1 VKATYPIGIDIS
13 DYSIEMLQLGRGGEA
28 AAYGRTVLEEGVVEN
43 GDILKEE
50 ELAERL
56 GALFAE
62 IKPSLILPEQG
73 APEAVLSLPESK
85 VFIYHFELEED
96 LSGDALR
103 RRGLKEVSRV
113 VPLRQE
119 EMVWDFKMIPSST
132 TTPTVLCAGT
142 PKAVA
147 DEYRAA
153 AERAGFKPA
162 VLDLETASLG
172 RALLDPDAVAQTSS
186 AIMDIGARTTT
197 VSIFDE
203 ERVLR
208 LSIIISVGGEEF
220 TRAVALGLSLREEEA
235 EEQKKKFG
243 FGKGAKK
250 NPVLPILSQEF
261 QDVVQEVKEFIGY
274 YEKKTGKRVGE
285 IVLAGG
291 SALLPSVDAFLAGQI
306 GRDVRIGNPFARLA
320 GGKNAGKEDRPVL
333 FANVIGLA
341 LRGERQTSADIN
353 LLAETREAKKTTFAI
368 PAFSR
373 LRFSMPRLSLSSLKK
388 RLSGVSLT
396 RTHAV
401 IIALLAIALGAWSFL
416 AARQDAAVPTT
427 EMVAEESA
435 PVKTASV
442 KDDFTG
448 GLNVRGGPG
457 TSYPILFTAYAG
469 EKFIYLEEKDNWYKI
484 KIDETTEGWVSSQYI
499 NLE

>member
-1 VKATYPIGIDIS
+1 MLHQKAARS
-13 DYSIEMLQLGRGGEA
+13 DDRRTRIVLREA
-28 AAYGRTVLEEGVVEN
+28 ARHAVSSPTIANL
-43 GDILKEE
+43 
-50 ELAERL
+50 RL
-56 GALFAE
+56 HDQIRHLCTYVR
-62 IKPSLILPEQG
+62 P
-73 APEAVLSLPESK
+73 
-85 VFIYHFELEED
+85 
-96 LSGDALR
+96 
-103 RRGLKEVSRV
+103 RV
-113 VPLRQE
+113 VLTLYEGHAWERCVWHAARQ
-119 EMVWDFKMIPSST
+119 VD
-132 TTPTVLCAGT
+132 PTVLCAGT

-416 AARQDAAVPTT
+416 ATKSRRLLKP
-427 EMVAEESA
+427 
-435 PVKTASV
+435 
-442 KDDFTG
+442 
-448 GLNVRGGPG
+448 GGPASKMARFCNLRQHG
-457 TSYPILFTAYAG
+457 L
-469 EKFIYLEEKDNWYKI
+469 KF
-484 KIDETTEGWVSSQYI
+484 S
-499 NLE
+499 